1 MNRFEYIK
9 APSVGEA
16 IKMMNSTVPEAIIN
30 ANKGGAHIVKAAGVD
45 LLDLIK
51 EGVVSP
57 DRVIDLRQIPGLDK
71 LNFDQQNGLSFGPM
85 VTIATL
91 AENKEVY
98 KNYRALHEAT
108 AHAATPQI
116 RNMATM
122 GGNLMQRPRCWYFRS
137 EGHHCLKKGGDVCFA
152 QKGQN
157 QLHAIFDTQICPC
170 VHPSSIATA
179 LVAFDAKVELSGPDG
194 KRNLLLSEFFTLPEA
209 NVTCE
214 NNAQSKEIITNITLP
229 VLKPGTRS
237 FYIKQGQR
245 ESYDWS
251 MGDVAVVLEMEGKQ
265 CKTARIV
272 LGAAAPVP
280 MRASKAEALLK
291 GKTITEKL
299 AAKAGELAVEGA
311 TPMEHNHYKI
321 QLFKTLVKR
330 SILAAV

>member
-1 MNRFEYIK
+1 MNRFEYTK
-9 APSVGEA
+9 APSVDDA
-16 IKMMNSTVPEAIIN
+16 IKMMNSTVPEAIIK
-30 ANKGGAHIVKAAGVD
+30 ANQSGAHIVKAAGVD

-51 EGVVSP
+51 EGLVSP
-57 DRVIDLRQIPGLDK
+57 ERVIDLRQIPGLAK
-71 LNFDQQNGLSFGPM
+71 LEFNAAKGLTFGPM
-85 VTIATL
+85 VTIANL
-91 AENKEVY
+91 AENKDVY
-98 KNYRALHEAT
+98 NHYRALHEAT

-137 EGHHCLKKGGDVCFA
+137 EGHKCLKKGGDICFA
-152 QKGQN
+152 QNGQN
-157 QLHAIFDTQICPC
+157 QLHAIFDTHICPC

-179 LVAFDAKVELSGPDG
+179 LVAFDSQIELTGPNG
-194 KRNLLLSEFFTLPEA
+194 KRTLPLAEFFTTPEA

-214 NNAQSKEIITNITLP
+214 NNAKSKEIITNIMLP
-229 VLKPGTRS
+229 AATANTRS

-251 MGDVAVVLEMEGKQ
+251 MGDVAVVLEMDGKR
-265 CKTARIV
+265 CKSAKIV

-280 MRASKAEALLK
+280 MRAAKAEALLT
-291 GKTITEKL
+291 GKSINEKM

-311 TPMEHNHYKI
+311 TPMAHNRYKV

-330 SILAAV
+330 AILAAV